1 MDAFEPKKLALFRIY
16 QILQKYSDYDHP
28 MTQAQIAQKLEDEY
42 GIVLERKAVSRN
54 LSLLKEAG
62 EDIESDARGS
72 YLNSRV
78 FDDSELRLLIDSV
91 LASRFI
97 RADQSLDIAERL
109 ADLSNEYFRSGVT
122 HMHTVSDWVKS
133 ESRELFLNI
142 EIIAEAIE
150 KKKKIQFQRWFYYE
164 NHGRPERLATGGETV
179 TPLQMMIHNQ
189 QYYLLTVRG
198 DKSRWY
204 PDVYEIDRMQK
215 IDILEN
221 EPALNIDPVEAR
233 KLIDYEKLSQDT
245 GSGAPALDEK
255 MIYVR
260 FLMNEQFVNEAVRAF
275 GNGIRLQR
283 LPQLTGQEQSQY
295 FPPDK
300 DDTLWDIISRSLF
313 ASEPMLMEVRTTE
326 SAAMQFVRD
335 NSSQVFLFEPG
346 YMRKRI
352 QHEFESAARMAAQ
365 VEKVVPWQKKRTS
378 QYDLKR
384 PEPESH
390 GTGMTDGGDE
400 EKADDGMV
408 LDVDDKGRTV
418 SYAEK
423 ERDKMQK
430 QR

>member
-164 NHGRPERLATGGETV
+164 NHGRP
-179 TPLQMMIHNQ
+179 
-189 QYYLLTVRG
+189 
-198 DKSRWY
+198 
-204 PDVYEIDRMQK
+204 
-215 IDILEN
+215 
-221 EPALNIDPVEAR
+221 
-233 KLIDYEKLSQDT
+233 
-245 GSGAPALDEK
+245 
-255 MIYVR
+255 
-260 FLMNEQFVNEAVRAF
+260 
-275 GNGIRLQR
+275 
-283 LPQLTGQEQSQY
+283 
-295 FPPDK
+295 
-300 DDTLWDIISRSLF
+300 
-313 ASEPMLMEVRTTE
+313 
-326 SAAMQFVRD
+326 
-335 NSSQVFLFEPG
+335 
-346 YMRKRI
+346 
-352 QHEFESAARMAAQ
+352 
-365 VEKVVPWQKKRTS
+365 
-378 QYDLKR
+378 
-384 PEPESH
+384 
-390 GTGMTDGGDE
+390 
-400 EKADDGMV
+400 
-408 LDVDDKGRTV
+408 
-418 SYAEK
+418 
-423 ERDKMQK
+423 
-430 QR
+430 

>member
-1 MDAFEPKKLALFRIY
+1 MR
-16 QILQKYSDYDHP
+16 
-28 MTQAQIAQKLEDEY
+28 
-42 GIVLERKAVSRN
+42 
-54 LSLLKEAG
+54 
-62 EDIESDARGS
+62 
-72 YLNSRV
+72 
-78 FDDSELRLLIDSV
+78 
-91 LASRFI
+91 
-97 RADQSLDIAERL
+97 
-109 ADLSNEYFRSGVT
+109 
-122 HMHTVSDWVKS
+122 
-133 ESRELFLNI
+133 
-142 EIIAEAIE
+142 
-150 KKKKIQFQRWFYYE
+150 
-164 NHGRPERLATGGETV
+164 GGEPY

-221 EPALNIDPVEAR
+221 EPALNIDPAEAR

-260 FLMNEQFVNEAVRAF
+260 FLMNEQFVNEAIRAF
-275 GNGIRLQR
+275 GNDIRLQR
-283 LPQLTGQEQSQY
+283 LPQLTEQEQRQY
-295 FPPDK
+295 FPQGK

-313 ASEPMLMEVRTTE
+313 AEEPMLMEVRTTE

-378 QYDLKR
+378 LYDLKR

-390 GTGMTDGGDE
+390 GTGMTDGSDE
-400 EKADDGMV
+400 EEAEGEV
-408 LDVDDKGRTV
+408 ILDEDSAGRTITV
-418 SYAEK
+418 FAK
-423 ERDKMQK
+423 K
-430 QR
+430 